1 MFLVPEKVLEDVTA
15 IMKLIIIIIII
26 IITYPR
32 RSSKTPSFSI
42 HCRKVLGKCW
52 ESVGRVWGECG
63 ESVGKVW
70 GECGKVWKSVRA
82 LRCLVSRSSICDV

>member
-1 MFLVPEKVLEDVTA
+1 MFLVPEKVLEDVT
-15 IMKLIIIIIII
+15 IMKLIII

-52 ESVGRVWGECG
+52 ESVGRVWGECW
-63 ESVGKVW
+63 ESVGR
-70 GECGKVWKSVRA
+70 VWKSVEK
-82 LRCLVSRSSICDV
+82 CESTTVSGLTVFNL

>member
-1 MFLVPEKVLEDVTA
+1 MFLVPEKVLEDVT
-15 IMKLIIIIIII
+15 IMKLIII

-52 ESVGRVWGECG
+52 ESVGRVLGKCG
-63 ESVGKVW
+63 ESVEK
-70 GECGKVWKSVRA
+70 CGKV
-82 LRCLVSRSSICDV
+82 